1 MSVYILPVV
10 RWGFCCPSLTLGL
23 ILKEVV
29 NLADGAVE
37 GNNGESV
44 ISSVEDQ
51 VLSHDSQADEAEIA
65 AGNTRILADIDAG
78 KTCAKVSQ
86 KNTSQLLESSPEV
99 KGTAMKGWRDIYFF
113 VQDVGVLWDGMAG
126 RIR

>member
-1 MSVYILPVV
+1 M
-10 RWGFCCPSLTLGL
+10 
-23 ILKEVV
+23 V

-37 GNNGESV
+37 GHNGESV

-78 KTCAKVSQ
+78 KTCAKVSR
-86 KNTSQLLESSPEV
+86 KNTSQLLDSSLEV
-99 KGTAMKGWRDIYFF
+99 KRDSFERLKGYIYIYIL
-113 VQDVGVLWDGMAG
+113 VQDVEVLWDGMAG